1 MKKILLSS
9 IIIIIGITFIG
20 RLSYLQIFSFSPD
33 QVLEDPAIKAIYDYP
48 ERGYIYDRDGELLVG
63 NQPAYDVMVIP
74 REVKPLDTLE
84 FCGLLGLE
92 KDRFVEILRKARIY
106 SPRLPSVLVHQL
118 SKEDYARLQ
127 EKMRHYEGFYIQK
140 RSLRYYD
147 TNSAA
152 NVLGYISE
160 VNERDL
166 AKNPY
171 YVQGEL
177 TGRTGVEKVYEDILR
192 GRKGVQYIQKDR
204 FNRDIGPFKDG
215 TWDTL
220 PEQGIEINITID
232 KALQEYGE
240 KLMHGKWGGIV
251 AIEPSSGEILSMI
264 SGPTYDPSLLVG
276 RKRSANYSKLHY
288 DSISKP
294 TFDRSISFEKSPG
307 SPFKAMN
314 ALIALQEGA
323 ITPSTTFTCYHGFY
337 IGRSKKGCHCGGG
350 TRRLHDGIH
359 ESCNAYFVGVYK
371 KIFEQFDSNAEAM
384 DAWEKHVRSFGL
396 GSYLGSDLHTGR
408 PGSVPSTDLYNK
420 WYGIGDK
427 RWSATTTYSNAIGQ
441 GEVNVTP
448 LQLANMTAAI
458 ANRGHYY
465 TPHILKKIDGK
476 EISIPDFVEPKQT
489 TIDKRHFEPVVQG
502 MADVYRKGTA
512 KYIQIPDIEIAGKTG
527 TVENFIKI
535 DSVKTQLTDNSVFVA
550 FAPVDNPKI
559 AIAVYIQNGYYGA
572 RYAGHIAS
580 LMIEKYLKGEIT
592 RKDLEKRM
600 LERTLESEYAK
611 PYSGKPFKINEYD
624 WSQHAKKPETVD
636 TALDTVER

>member
-1 MKKILLSS
+1 MKKFLLSS

-20 RLSYLQIFSFSPD
+20 RLSYLQIISYSPD
-33 QVLEDPAIKAIYDYP
+33 ILEDPAIKTIYDYP
-48 ERGYIYDRDGELLVG
+48 ERGYIYDRKGELLVG

-84 FCGLLGLE
+84 FCNLLGIDKE
-92 KDRFVEILRKARIY
+92 KFINTLRKARIY
-106 SPRLPSVLVHQL
+106 SPRLPSVLVPQL

-140 RSLRYYD
+140 RSLRFYD

-152 NVLGYISE
+152 NLLGYISE

-177 TGRTGVEKVYEDILR
+177 TGRTGVEKVYEDLLR

-204 FNRDIGPFKDG
+204 FNRDIGPYKNG

-240 KLMHGKWGGIV
+240 LLMHGKWGGIV
-251 AIEPSSGEILSMI
+251 AIEPSSGEILAMI

-276 RKRSANYSKLHY
+276 RERSANYSKLHY

-307 SPFKAMN
+307 SPFKTIN

-323 ITPSTTFTCYHGFY
+323 IMPETSFTCHHGFY

-350 TRRLHDGIH
+350 SRNLNVGIYK
-359 ESCNAYFVGVYK
+359 SCNAYFVGVYK
-371 KIFEQFDSNAEAM
+371 KIFDQFPTSQEAM
-384 DAWEKHVRSFGL
+384 DVWEKHVKSFGF
-396 GSYLGSDLHTGR
+396 GSYLGSDLYTGR
-408 PGSVPSTDLYNK
+408 PGTVPSSDLYNK
-420 WYGIGDK
+420 WYGDGK
-427 RWSATTTYSNAIGQ
+427 NRWSATTTYSNAIGQ

-458 ANRGHYY
+458 ANRGHFF
-465 TPHILKKIDGK
+465 TPHVLKKIDGK
-476 EISIPDFVEPKQT
+476 EISIPDFVEAKYT
-489 TIDKRHFEPVVQG
+489 TIEKRHFEPVVQG
-502 MADVYRKGTA
+502 MADVYRHGTA
-512 KYIQIPDIEIAGKTG
+512 ASLQIPGIEIAGKTG

-559 AIAVYIQNGYYGA
+559 AIAVYIQNGYFGA

-580 LMIEKYLKGEIT
+580 LLIEKYLKGEIT

-611 PYSGKPFKINEYD
+611 PYSGQPFKINEKD
-624 WSQHAKKPETVD
+624 WSQHAKKPEP
-636 TALDTVER
+636 VEPVGG

>member
-9 IIIIIGITFIG
+9 IIIIIGIVFIG

-48 ERGYIYDRDGELLVG
+48 ERGYIYDRNGKLLVG
-63 NQPAYDVMVIP
+63 NDPAYDVMVIP

-84 FCGLLGLE
+84 FCTLLDIDID
-92 KDRFVEILRKARIY
+92 KFRKQLQKAQIY
-106 SPRLPSVLVHQL
+106 SPRLPSVMVHQL

-127 EKMRHYEGFYIQK
+127 EKMRRFPGFYIQK

-147 TNSAA
+147 MRAGA

-166 AKNPY
+166 RKNPN

-177 TGRTGVEKVYEDILR
+177 TGRTGVEKVYEDTLR
-192 GRKGVQYIQKDR
+192 GQKGVQYIQKDR
-204 FNRDIGPFKDG
+204 FNRDIGKYKDG
-215 TWDTL
+215 ALDVQ
-220 PEQGIEINITID
+220 PVQGKEISLTID
-232 KALQEYGE
+232 KDLQEYGE
-240 KLMHGKWGGIV
+240 KLMHGKWGGVV
-251 AIEPSSGEILSMI
+251 AIEPSSGEILTMI

-276 RKRSANYSKLHY
+276 RQRSANYSKLHY

-307 SPFKAMN
+307 SPFKTIN

-323 ITPSTTFTCYHGFY
+323 ITPSSAFTCYHGFY
-337 IGRSKKGCHCGGG
+337 IGRNKKGCHCGGG
-350 TRRLHDGIH
+350 TRRLNEGIYN
-359 ESCNAYFVGVYK
+359 SCNAYFVGVYK
-371 KIFEQFDSNAEAM
+371 KIFDQFDSNAKAM

-408 PGSVPSTDLYNK
+408 PGTVPNTELYNK
-420 WYGIGDK
+420 WYGEGDN
-427 RWSATTTYSNAIGQ
+427 RWSAVTTYSNAIGQ

-448 LQLANMTAAI
+448 IQLANMTAAI
-458 ANRGHYY
+458 ANRGFYY
-465 TPHILKKIDGK
+465 TPHILKKVEGEAIKDPK
-476 EISIPDFVEPKQT
+476 FTEPKYT
-489 TIDKRHFEPVVQG
+489 TIEKRHFEPVVQG
-502 MADVYRKGTA
+502 MAEVYRRGTA
-512 KYIQIPDIEIAGKTG
+512 RGVQIPDIEIAGKTG
-527 TVENFIKI
+527 TVENFMVI
-535 DSVKTQLTDNSVFVA
+535 DSVRTQLTDNSVFVA

-580 LMIEKYLKGEIT
+580 LLIEKYLKGEIT

-611 PYSGKPFKINEYD
+611 PYSGEEFKINEYD
-624 WSQHAKKPETVD
+624 WSKHAIKVQKDSIPSS
-636 TALDTVER
+636 